1 MTVRDRRLSVGVVSP
16 LPPVRSGIS
25 DYTAELLASLR
36 RLVDV
41 AAYEP
46 RRAGEALEGG
56 HDVLLFQI
64 GNDPLHVGSYEALT
78 APGRTTPA
86 VVTLHDFVLHHL
98 FAAGYLDSGDEA
110 NYARELEANEGDKGR
125 SLWGRMKDGTRIP
138 VWDLDP
144 WSYPMNGRLLAAAET
159 VVVHSR
165 LVAGSVLRRRPET
178 PVVEIPHHVVP
189 APRTERAEARRALS
203 LPPGRPVAVTLGVVT
218 PAKRVNRILEAFGRL
233 PADQRPFLFVGGAVG
248 EDDPLLRLVRD
259 RDLESDVAF
268 GGFLSEEDFWKAA
281 SSADLA
287 VNLRHPTMGETSGA
301 VCRLAGFGL
310 PLVVSDTGWFRELP
324 DAFASKIPVG
334 RDEVERLAGE
344 LSRIAFDPAE
354 ARGRGK
360 AAAAWGRARHPDRV
374 AEAYRRVPS
383 EAAEGRSRIRAVS
396 GRLALEAAA
405 LGIGQRGRA
414 ASRVPDAAVVAAIAA
429 RTAGLLAPP
438 RKPLFED

>member
-1 MTVRDRRLSVGVVSP
+1 
-16 LPPVRSGIS
+16 
-25 DYTAELLASLR
+25 
-36 RLVDV
+36 
-41 AAYEP
+41 
-46 RRAGEALEGG
+46 
-56 HDVLLFQI
+56 
-64 GNDPLHVGSYEALT
+64 
-78 APGRTTPA
+78 
-86 VVTLHDFVLHHL
+86 
-98 FAAGYLDSGDEA
+98 
-110 NYARELEANEGDKGR
+110 
-125 SLWGRMKDGTRIP
+125 
-138 VWDLDP
+138 
-144 WSYPMNGRLLAAAET
+144 
-159 VVVHSR
+159 
-165 LVAGSVLRRRPET
+165 
-178 PVVEIPHHVVP
+178 
-189 APRTERAEARRALS
+189 
-203 LPPGRPVAVTLGVVT
+203 VT
-218 PAKRVNRILEAFGRL
+218 PAKRVARVVEALGSL
-233 PADQRPFLFVGGAVG
+233 PRERRPFLFVGGAVG
-248 EDDPLLRLVRD
+248 PDDPLLGLVRD
-259 RDLESDVAF
+259 RGLEGDVAF

-287 VNLRHPTMGETSGA
+287 INLRHPTMGETSGA

-374 AEAYRRVPS
+374 AEAYRRVLS
-383 EAAEGRSRIRAVS
+383 DAAEGRSRIRAVS